1 MKNLLGD
8 GDYWQA
14 DRLFGF
20 EFSRKVQIQV
30 NPQFR
35 EQQARFLIMRLKN
48 PRVKQLFSRLPQH
61 PYANSYADSYTPV

>member
-1 MKNLLGD
+1 MKNLRCD

-48 PRVKQLFSRLPQH
+48 PDVK
-61 PYANSYADSYTPV
+61 

>member
-1 MKNLLGD
+1 MKNLRGD

-48 PRVKQLFSRLPQH
+48 PHVKQLFFRPPQH
-61 PYANSYADSYTPV
+61 PCADSYTPV